1 MATDTPHDSRI
12 TLDSEPLQD
21 DAEMDI
27 FGCDFMEE
35 LAEYLELPEVG
46 DETTIF
52 TGARQQK
59 KAL

>member
-1 MATDTPHDSRI
+1 MLTDTPIDSKI
-12 TLDSEPLQD
+12 TLGSEPLQE
-21 DAEMDI
+21 DAGMDI

-52 TGARQQK
+52 TGARK
-59 KAL
+59 